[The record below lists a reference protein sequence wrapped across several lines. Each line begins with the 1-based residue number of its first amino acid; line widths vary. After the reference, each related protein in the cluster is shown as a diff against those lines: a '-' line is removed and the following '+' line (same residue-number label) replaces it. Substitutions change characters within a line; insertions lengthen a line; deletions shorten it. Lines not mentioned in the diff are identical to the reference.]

1 MFGGSF
7 YSFIMGYNLEIYI
20 EKHAEKRVVEIKRTP
35 LPMKETFELRLSH
48 IQAEQLA
55 ERGFKVYYTETK
67 YELFDRPIRNYFVE
81 VNTEDLLKLIPRV

>member
-1 MFGGSF
+1 MEHH
-7 YSFIMGYNLEIYI
+7 LEMCL
-20 EKHAEKRVVEIKRTP
+20 EKHIEKRVVEIKHTP

-55 ERGFKVYYTETK
+55 ERGFKVYYTETNH
-67 YELFDRPIRNYFVE
+67 EWFDRPIRHYFTE